1 MRVICSGPQ
10 QDQDTEEEGRGE
22 RQEGAETENGDKM
35 SRSQGG
41 SREAEEQRGGLAAQ
55 CQDPEITIKCSSHS
69 SSKLETSILSFLENS

>member
-35 SRSQGG
+35 STRRGRG
-41 SREAEEQRGGLAAQ
+41 WEAEEQRV
-55 CQDPEITIKCSSHS
+55 D
-69 SSKLETSILSFLENS
+69 F